1 MPYGNAGFGDA
12 GKGTTVVWKDLPVLM
27 RDGPGQ
33 ARAGATGAAGGKRG
47 LFRRKYGQAMID
59 RAWSFQYNNA
69 INQLMRGDGSVKQFI
84 GMSPSGRL
92 DEAVSGLRNPQFIM
106 LLSNNNQFEE
116 HVKAL
121 EQKFPGVPS
130 IGCIGMSYQ
139 VNVIENGVS
148 VIAFS
153 DGVSAAAGVLE
164 QVSAMPVKYIR
175 RLERD
180 IQAVNGSGRDTV
192 CIDFCTGND
201 ACVLTT
207 INTALRRREISLVG
221 GTGGEGRVSANGR
234 VYQDAVAYGLVRNQS
249 GRVKTY
255 KENIYHQLGNY
266 RFIASDTDRA
276 NYILGSLNGKPAK
289 QVYKDILHVTDQE
302 ILTRTFQ
309 NPFGKIN
316 GDDTCII
323 SIKEVNG
330 NALACFRQ
338 VNDSDVL
345 ILLELGD
352 YQAITRDTIQTI
364 QREFPRRSAVFSVNC
379 LFRYKLFTERGYM
392 QTYLREMAA
401 LGCHA
406 GVVGY
411 GEHYNNRFVNQSMTC
426 VVFE

>member
-1 MPYGNAGFGDA
+1 M
-12 GKGTTVVWKDLPVLM
+12 
-27 RDGPGQ
+27 
-33 ARAGATGAAGGKRG
+33 
-47 LFRRKYGQAMID
+47 
-59 RAWSFQYNNA
+59 
-69 INQLMRGDGSVKQFI
+69 KQFI
-84 GMSPSGRL
+84 GMSPSGNL
-92 DEAVSGLRNPQFIM
+92 EEAVSGLRSPQFIM
-106 LLSNNNQFEE
+106 LLSNNDQFEA

-139 VNVIENGVS
+139 VNIVENGVS

-164 QVSAMPVKYIR
+164 QVSTMPVKYIQ

-180 IQAVNGSGRDTV
+180 IQKVNGSGRDTV

-201 ACVLTT
+201 ACALTT
-207 INTALRRREISLVG
+207 IYTALRGREISLVG

-234 VYQDAVAYGLVRNQS
+234 VYQDAVAYGLVRNQG

-255 KENIYHQLGNY
+255 KENIYHQLGDY
-266 RFIASDTDRA
+266 RFIASNTDRA

-289 QVYKDILHVTDQE
+289 QVYKSILHVSDEE
-302 ILTRTFQ
+302 ILTQTFQ
-309 NPFGKIN
+309 NPFGKVN

-323 SIKEVNG
+323 SIKDVNG

-352 YQAITRDTIQTI
+352 YQAITRATI
-364 QREFPRRSAVFSVNC
+364 QRILKEFPRRSAVFSVNC

-406 GVVGY
+406 GLVGY